1 MPGAI
6 EVGPDSLLK
15 VGPGLAVCPRHRDPM
30 LVHTGAKLRNRL
42 SAILLAASLFFAGDA
57 VDDTGGPAVDRRV
70 DGGHSVGLCGPHLLA
85 LLDIVTGGAVPAL
98 LHAFALSLGPGVGVR
113 GWGRGHLGSDQLL
126 LEALG
131 RPEG

>member
-1 MPGAI
+1 MK
-6 EVGPDSLLK
+6 DFFKRLQ
-15 VGPGLAVCPRHRDPM
+15 LASFVPVNDP
-30 LVHTGAKLRNRL
+30 
-42 SAILLAASLFFAGDA
+42 
-57 VDDTGGPAVDRRV
+57 GGPAVDRCV

-98 LHAFALSLGPGVGVR
+98 LHPFTVSLGPGVGVR
-113 GWGRGHLGSDQLL
+113 GRGHLGSDQLL

>member
-1 MPGAI
+1 MPRAV
-6 EVGPDSLLK
+6 EVATESLLQ
-15 VGPGLAVCPRHRDPM
+15 VGPGLAVSPRHRDPM

-98 LHAFALSLGPGVGVR
+98 FHPLAVSLGPGVGVR
-113 GWGRGHLGSDQLL
+113 GRGHLGSDQLL